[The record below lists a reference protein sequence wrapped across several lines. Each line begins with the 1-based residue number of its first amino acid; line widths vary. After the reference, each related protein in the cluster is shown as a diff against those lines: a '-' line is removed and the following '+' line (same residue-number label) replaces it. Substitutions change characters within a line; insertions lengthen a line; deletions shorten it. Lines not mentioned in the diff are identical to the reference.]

1 MELYVRIKYSRT
13 MALICTR
20 YLILHGRNMYV
31 RDLKLFPS
39 TRFLAYDISI
49 GPKRFVVVIRI
60 RHIPLKDLNNGDYK
74 RERDREKER

>member
-1 MELYVRIKYSRT
+1 
-13 MALICTR
+13 
-20 YLILHGRNMYV
+20 MYV